1 MIKKILATGLLAAAA
16 HAQAAGFADLL
27 KGVADLQRTVQQ
39 GQAAIG
45 ANTTTPATVF
55 GSNRTEPDWLPAYPR
70 AQLRKEFVNPFD
82 TVVMPLTQPALSA
95 TTTRYAV
102 PMEGKV
108 TMLQYSHE
116 ADDSPLLI
124 QRHYDAL
131 LAQQG
136 FERAMACSSPC
147 PAQSASVYWMKMLDP
162 NNKVVDGLFPAA
174 PVVLIGYK
182 ANAIALIAIGKSY
195 NAPYTTFVKLVEGN
209 ITNRADLDAWLATF
223 KAVAPPAPK
232 TPALTAPPA
241 TVAAPPTPSVTSEVV
256 EAISPARLQN
266 AVTQTRGRLFV
277 MLSSKEAKCP
287 FCVRANPVFA
297 ALANKH
303 ADTGRFVT
311 ATWEP
316 WQKAFE
322 HDFVKAKGIG
332 GLPTYLAFTDGAYVG
347 RVDGN
352 VALTELEQKLII
364 DPQLPKP

>member
-1 MIKKILATGLLAAAA
+1 MIKKALFTCMLAAAC

-39 GQAAIG
+39 GQAAVG
-45 ANTTTPATVF
+45 ANTTSATAVF
-55 GSNRTEPDWLPAYPR
+55 GSKRNEPDWLPAYPR

-116 ADDSPLLI
+116 VDDSPLLI

-147 PAQSASVYWMKMLDP
+147 PVQSAPVYWMKMLDP
-162 NNKVVDGLFPAA
+162 NIKADSNYFPDA

-182 ANAIALIAIGKSY
+182 ANAMVFVAIGK
-195 NAPYTTFVKLVEGN
+195 NVNVPYTTFVKLVEGN

-232 TPALTAPPA
+232 TAALVAPPPVA
-241 TVAAPPTPSVTSEVV
+241 PIAGIPTVMSDVV
-256 EAISPARLQN
+256 ENIAPARLQN
-266 AVTQTRGRLFV
+266 AVTQTKGRLFV

-297 ALANKH
+297 TLANKR
-303 ADTGRFVT
+303 ADTGRFVMV
-311 ATWEP
+311 TWEP
-316 WQKAFE
+316 WPKAFE
-322 HDFVKAKGIG
+322 HEFVKAKGIG
-332 GLPTYLAFTDGAYVG
+332 GLPAYLAFMDGAYVG

-352 VALTELEQKLII
+352 VPLNELEQKLINE
-364 DPQLPKP
+364 PQLPKP